1 MGEGAMYPWMIS
13 FISSLEVP
21 ATTRLLNYNN
31 KKHLLISPVVFP
43 ADYNRFIVV
52 KTNILSSNFKTKH
65 IRAMNN
71 IMSRSSSKT
80 LVVDL

>member
-1 MGEGAMYPWMIS
+1 MGEGAVYPWMIRFVS
-13 FISSLEVP
+13 GLEVP
-21 ATTRLLNYNN
+21 ATTRLLNYDNR
-31 KKHLLISPVVFP
+31 KHLLISPVVFP

-52 KTNILSSNFKTKH
+52 KTNILSSDFKIKH
-65 IRAMNN
+65 IRTMNN